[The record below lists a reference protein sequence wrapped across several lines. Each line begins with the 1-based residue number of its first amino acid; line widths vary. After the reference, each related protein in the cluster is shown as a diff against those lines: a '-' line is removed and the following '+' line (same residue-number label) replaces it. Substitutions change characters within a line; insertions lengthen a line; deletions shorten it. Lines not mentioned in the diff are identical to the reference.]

1 MPHLLPKITLFYAAL
16 HALLL
21 VGLSLWIVQRRHAAR
36 VGLGDGGDHA
46 LSRRIRVQ
54 GNFVEYVPL
63 ALLLLALLELSGLQ
77 AYAVWLLGGV
87 LLLARLLHAFGLGR
101 SAGTS
106 YGRFLGTLLTLLTL
120 VAMAMLGL
128 LLALR

>member
-1 MPHLLPKITLFYAAL
+1 MPLLLPKITLFYAAL

-21 VGLSLWIVQRRHAAR
+21 AGLSLWIVQRRHAAQ
-36 VGLGDGGDHA
+36 VGLGDGGDKV

-54 GNFVEYVPL
+54 ANFVEYVPL

-101 SAGTS
+101 RPARPTGVSS
-106 YGRFLGTLLTLLTL
+106 
-120 VAMAMLGL
+120 VPC
-128 LLALR
+128 